1 MKTCWGKLTDAN
13 IREAIDKYGTKRVE
27 TFRSEDGETIVYLT
41 GETLIYLKNFDEL
54 KEKYNV

>member
-1 MKTCWGKLTDAN
+1 MKTCWNKLTDDD
-13 IREAIDKYGTKRVE
+13 IRNAIDKYGIKGVE
-27 TFRSEDGETIVYLT
+27 TFRSED

>member
-1 MKTCWGKLTDAN
+1 MKTCWGKLTDKNIDEVINEYKAN
-13 IREAIDKYGTKRVE
+13 RVE

-41 GETLIYLKNFDEL
+41 GDALVYLKDFNEL